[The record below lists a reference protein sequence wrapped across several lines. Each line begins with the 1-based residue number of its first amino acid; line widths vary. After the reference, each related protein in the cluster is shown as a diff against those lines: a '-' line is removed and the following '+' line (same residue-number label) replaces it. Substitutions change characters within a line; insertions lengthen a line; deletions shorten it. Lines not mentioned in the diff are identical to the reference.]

1 MTIES
6 APLPQGSPSA
16 ASASASA
23 STSAGVDGAPADG
36 RLHGS
41 LGIPHLLFTLLAY
54 NGPLIGAVAYQP
66 IVIGY
71 GNGVGAPMAF
81 ILGGIVLWLF
91 ALGFVAM
98 ASGIEQPGGFYT
110 FVAVGLGRRAGMGAA
125 FIAIAGYYVIS
136 VSNFSFFGLSVNGL
150 AERFG
155 WWSGGPWWMY
165 AVPLLLFCGVLGYF
179 RIDVSAKVLSFLLM
193 GELVVVAIYDA
204 AVVLKGGAHGLSASF
219 VQPDVAFSG
228 SLGVALLFAAMMYGG
243 FEATVVFRH
252 EVKDPDRCIPRATYL
267 FIGGIGLFYA
277 LTTWVT
283 TQALGEDKAQA
294 ATAADPSGSVL
305 GTMRQFAGIAT
316 VDVTSVLLNTSVIAA
331 SLALYNVL
339 SRYIFRLA
347 AEGVLPRSL
356 GTAHPKH
363 HSPHRASVATGV
375 ALLIGV
381 VIAAVVGVDV
391 NLFYA
396 QLAGIFSYALFFLF
410 VLTNVAV
417 LVFLNR
423 GAMAQKYG
431 VWRRIVAPALALAG
445 LSIVLYLGLTNI
457 TTMLPVTQTVG
468 VLLIGGLYALFV
480 VGWVFAHAIKVR
492 KPEVYASIGAN

>member
-1 MTIES
+1 MTIDSASLPQES
-6 APLPQGSPSA
+6 ADANEQPS
-16 ASASASA
+16 
-23 STSAGVDGAPADG
+23 DG

-41 LGIPHLLFTLLAY
+41 LGVPHLLFTLLAY
-54 NGPLIGAVAYQP
+54 NGPLIGAIAYQP

-81 ILGGIVLWLF
+81 ILGGIVLMLF

-98 ASGIEQPGGFYT
+98 ATGVEQPGGFYS
-110 FVAVGLGRRAGMGAA
+110 FVAAGLGRRAGMGAA
-125 FIAIAGYYVIS
+125 FVAIAGYYVIS

-150 AERFG
+150 ADRFG
-155 WWSGGPWWMY
+155 WPHEPWWMY

-179 RIDVSAKVLSFLLM
+179 RIDVSAKVLSILLV
-193 GELVVVAIYDA
+193 GEFIVVAVYDA
-204 AVVLKGGAHGLSASF
+204 AVVIKGGAHGLSASF
-219 VQPDVAFSG
+219 VHPDVAFSG

-252 EVKDPDRCIPRATYL
+252 EVKDPDRSIPRATYL

-283 TQALGEDKAQA
+283 TQALGEGRAQA

-305 GTMRQFAGIAT
+305 GTMREFAGVAT

-339 SRYIFRLA
+339 SRYVFRLA
-347 AEGVLPRSL
+347 AEGVLPHSL
-356 GTAHPKH
+356 GTAHPVH
-363 HSPHRASVATGV
+363 HSPHRASVATGA
-375 ALLIGV
+375 ALLVGV
-381 VIAAVVGVDV
+381 VIAAVVGVDP

-417 LVFLNR
+417 LVYLNR
-423 GAMAQKYG
+423 GAMAEKYG
-431 VWRRIVAPALALAG
+431 VGRRIVAPVLALAG

-457 TTMLPVTQTVG
+457 TTMLPVSQTVG
-468 VLLIGGLYALFV
+468 VALIGGLYALFM
-480 VGWVFAHAIKVR
+480 VGYLFAHSIKR
-492 KPEVYASIGAN
+492 RRPEVYALLGGN